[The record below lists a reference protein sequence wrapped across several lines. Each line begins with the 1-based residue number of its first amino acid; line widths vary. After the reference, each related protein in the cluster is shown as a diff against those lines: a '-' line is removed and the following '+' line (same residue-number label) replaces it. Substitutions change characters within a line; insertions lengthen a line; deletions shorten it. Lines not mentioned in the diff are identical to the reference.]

1 MQLKILLILSIAC
14 LLNNCAH
21 RTPKDVA
28 PKVSV
33 YISTPTAKGLFG
45 YNEINKVTNFV
56 RYENSDKFTCFTP
69 DDLQI
74 LLRQC
79 AQPGGL

>member
-1 MQLKILLILSIAC
+1 MRQKIWPILFIAF
-14 LLNNCAH
+14 LSNNCSH
-21 RTPKDVA
+21 KTPKDVA

-45 YNEINKVTNFV
+45 YNEMNKVSNFV
-56 RYENSDKFTCFTP
+56 LYENSDKFTCFTP